1 MAGKEE
7 HREFKGVPIRVWVE
21 VRAGDCVIKTHES
34 HDLSMTGISLK
45 QHVIFRFFWK
55 ELNLPI
61 HLDMKRRVGR
71 SNEQELTVEFSEL
84 YFSINI

>member
-45 QHVIFRFFWK
+45 QHVMFRCFWK
-55 ELNLPI
+55 ELNLPSYWSVLPA
-61 HLDMKRRVGR
+61 HLLSDLQLFHLLSTKT
-71 SNEQELTVEFSEL
+71 L
-84 YFSINI
+84 